1 MTLSKRGK
9 GGDDM
14 VRVMASGV
22 FDIIHTGHIS
32 YLEQAKA
39 MGDELVV
46 VVACDNTVRKRK
58 HDPVTP
64 EKMRARIIAS
74 LKPVDMAV
82 IGNDGDIFK
91 TIEKIRPDII
101 VLGFD
106 QTFDENELRKEL
118 SKRKVAAEIRRADEC
133 TNDLTGTRRIIE
145 RIVKNHEAD
154 KK

>member
-1 MTLSKRGK
+1 MISSKRGK
-9 GGDDM
+9 DGNDM

-39 MGDELVV
+39 MGDELIV

-74 LKPVDMAV
+74 LKPVDTAV
-82 IGNDGDIFK
+82 IGNDGDMFR

-106 QTFDENELRKEL
+106 QTFDENELKKEL
-118 SKRKVAAEIRRADEC
+118 LKRGIGADVRRAGEC
-133 TNDLTGTRRIIE
+133 TDDLTGTRRIIE
-145 RIVKNHEAD
+145 RIVKNYGEER
-154 KK
+154 